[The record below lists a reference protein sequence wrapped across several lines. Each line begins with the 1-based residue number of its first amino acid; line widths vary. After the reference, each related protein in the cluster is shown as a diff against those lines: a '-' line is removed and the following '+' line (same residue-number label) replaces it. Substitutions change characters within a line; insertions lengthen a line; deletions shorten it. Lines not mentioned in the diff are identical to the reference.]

1 GGSATISS
9 ATQTLVA
16 GYDYTLVV
24 YGSLSGTPAAALL
37 VDDNRISETSTSY
50 AKVRLVH
57 TVTDLSSSPLTL
69 SVNGSTVA
77 SNVAYG
83 TASDYA
89 SLASTSAGYLQ
100 VWSPSA
106 SIYASTSTNVLPLVS
121 GGTYTMFMLGTSST
135 VSSLSRLVRD
145 R

>member
-1 GGSATISS
+1 M
-9 ATQTLVA
+9 
-16 GYDYTLVV
+16 
-24 YGSLSGTPAAALL
+24 
-37 VDDNRISETSTSY
+37 DDNRISETSTSY

-135 VSSLSRLVRD
+135 VSWRGGTAPASSTSARR
-145 R
+145 RGTARAWPTPASATSATCPGCARR